1 MHDVLQSGQRVWA
14 VETNKTYQL
23 LQVFAVLTT
32 QATISFPDPIPSW
45 RMSSS
50 CRKEDHSVVGL
61 DYNEKEF
68 NSNALS

>member
-1 MHDVLQSGQRVWA
+1 MHDVLQSGQRVWV

-32 QATISFPDPIPSW
+32 QAAISFPDPIPSW

-50 CRKEDHSVVGL
+50 CRKEDDSVVGL
-61 DYNEKEF
+61 HYNEKKF
-68 NSNALS
+68 NSNPLS